1 MEPRRDAMG
10 AGGLGAAQGTG
21 SPGNCPCECSFHP
34 AIAQSHSPSRLA
46 PAHCIQDSRMGK
58 ACLGSWGGA
67 GSGSETEPLTFFLK
81 AGLLGTLS
89 FYILRETEFPQNFC
103 FQQPWGYS
111 GKQSCLPEFL
121 FSWET
126 LLVV

>member
-1 MEPRRDAMG
+1 MLWEQGAWGRPRAQAALG
-10 AGGLGAAQGTG
+10 TAHVSVLFILQSPNPTPPPGLLLLIASKTAGWAQGLSG
-21 SPGNCPCECSFHP
+21 E
-34 AIAQSHSPSRLA
+34 L
-46 PAHCIQDSRMGK
+46 
-58 ACLGSWGGA
+58 GGA